1 MYIPKSTGK
10 YIVQSKIN
18 RKVHCTFQNQQ
29 ESTLYIPKSTGKYI
43 VLACKPQFTAL
54 YKISVQAL
62 FFVHLLI
69 FLMFTG
75 LYKTDFYFQ
84 SSDIQECTLYKI
96 VYSNVQCTEPLVY
109 RNVHCTK
116 PLVYRLS
123 FPSPHRKMRCSA
135 PVHSAY

>member
-1 MYIPKSTGK
+1 MEEAKAGRLWTDSSEK
-10 YIVQSKIN
+10 
-18 RKVHCTFQNQQ
+18 
-29 ESTLYIPKSTGKYI
+29 

-135 PVHSAY
+135 PVHTAY